1 MTNKAMNLDAAK
13 EMPIRWKGLNG
24 KKQAMKIIVCAV
36 LLALSAGSA
45 FAAEGG
51 SGFYL
56 LGQRGQGA
64 GVLPPEGVFFS
75 LPSYYYSGDA
85 SNSEEL
91 PFNGTAD
98 LGIDA
103 DIFIVMPTAIW
114 VTPVNVFGGDLAFSG
129 TYVYGKADLS
139 AEAGIAIPPV
149 IEASVELNDDRWTA
163 GDPVFSAF
171 VGWHGENQH
180 YLVAA
185 SVNIPDAGSDYDE
198 GRLAN
203 VALNRWAGDITVAGT
218 WMFPQENIELS
229 GATGVTFN
237 GKNDDTDYETGTE
250 FHLEASVF
258 YQFTPSF
265 SAGINGYHYRQ
276 ITEDSGQGAELGSF
290 KGRVSALGP
299 GLSGTI
305 QVGPIPVSVSLRYF
319 HEFDEKKRLQG
330 DSAWLT
336 VTIPLWVPAQNQ

>member
-13 EMPIRWKGLNG
+13 KNAHTLEGFEWQEAGHEKNHRLRGV
-24 KKQAMKIIVCAV
+24 ARVVCRLGVRRRGWQRFLPAGPARPGCRGAATGRV
-36 LLALSAGSA
+36 FLS
-45 FAAEGG
+45 
-51 SGFYL
+51 
-56 LGQRGQGA
+56 
-64 GVLPPEGVFFS
+64 
-75 LPSYYYSGDA
+75 PSYYYSGDA
-85 SNSEEL
+85 SKSEEL

-139 AEAGIAIPPV
+139 AEAGIAIPLLSLR
-149 IEASVELNDDRWTA
+149 ASVELNDDRWTA

-258 YQFTPSF
+258 YQFTKAF
-265 SAGINGYHYRQ
+265 SAGVNGYHYRQ
-276 ITEDSGQGAELGSF
+276 ISDDSGQGAALGSF
-290 KGRVSALGP
+290 KGRVTALGA
-299 GLSGTI
+299 GLSGHFRWPDPAFS
-305 QVGPIPVSVSLRYF
+305 QPSLFSRVRRRKRVS
-319 HEFDEKKRLQG
+319 KG
-330 DSAWLT
+330 T
-336 VTIPLWVPAQNQ
+336 PAG